1 MTRLLHPKNLMVS
14 ADTRKGC
21 YLSLLNIIQGEVDPL
36 QVHEAL
42 NRIQSRK
49 LVKFMP
55 WGPSSIQVLFLRA
68 TRGRIVGSQCDGL
81 FVNSHTLF
89 VHAKYRSRSARSL
102 PTSSRKIG
110 SAGSCWLTTPALPRY
125 SLPSSSSSAE
135 FFERGS
141 PPPLSSHF
149 GLGTTRTNAAV

>member
-55 WGPSSIQVLFLRA
+55 WGPSSIQVPCSGY
-68 TRGRIVGSQCDGL
+68 T
-81 FVNSHTLF
+81 
-89 VHAKYRSRSARSL
+89 
-102 PTSSRKIG
+102 
-110 SAGSCWLTTPALPRY
+110 WLCRW
-125 SLPSSSSSAE
+125 
-135 FFERGS
+135 
-141 PPPLSSHF
+141 
-149 GLGTTRTNAAV
+149 